1 MERLRNAVD
10 HPLALREELR
20 LRYSPIAGGGDEKW
34 TCVWSRR
41 WRARLSKTSHH
52 VGRRSS
58 ALTTTLAVPAW
69 FLGLVA
75 IRLNQGPVD
84 NPMGIGVL
92 LIVTSVCAIPA
103 GILNALVV
111 APVLALLVAGRSWW
125 AAPVTV
131 HLAVLLASTLVF
143 VAWTFLVVAIPI
155 LRYTGPLVG
164 LFPFLGPPVIAGSV
178 VYSILDRRSA
188 ARRGKSI

>member
-1 MERLRNAVD
+1 MDVCLEPPVAGSPEQDITSRWPAV
-10 HPLALREELR
+10 L
-20 LRYSPIAGGGDEKW
+20 
-34 TCVWSRR
+34 C
-41 WRARLSKTSHH
+41 
-52 VGRRSS
+52 

-111 APVLALLVAGRSWW
+111 APALALLVAGRSWWW

-164 LFPFLGPPVIAGSV
+164 LFPFLGPPVIAGPV
-178 VYSILDRRSA
+178 VYSVLDRRSA